1 VDGHKATKVGMVLYH
16 NIATKSVTGCCFC
29 GFKTTGLWF
38 CWDTWDTL
46 IYVLFLS
53 SHSSKG
59 IVSYARQI
67 DATGTGRNRSDVI
80 NWRQEQPSQILGDKE
95 VEVDVDC

>member
-1 VDGHKATKVGMVLYH
+1 MFY
-16 NIATKSVTGCCFC
+16 FC
-29 GFKTTGLWF
+29 QA
-38 CWDTWDTL
+38 
-46 IYVLFLS
+46 IQV
-53 SHSSKG
+53 KG